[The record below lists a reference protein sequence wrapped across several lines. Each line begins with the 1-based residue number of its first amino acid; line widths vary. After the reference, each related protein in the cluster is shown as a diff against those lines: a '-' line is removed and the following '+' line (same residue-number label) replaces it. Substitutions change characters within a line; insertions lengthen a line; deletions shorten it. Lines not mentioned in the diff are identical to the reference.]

1 MKRNSILLLVVVMVL
16 SLFLTACGSAEP
28 EAAQPSDSTE
38 PAEVAEPTAEDP
50 ITLKFLHRWP
60 DELYDG
66 FFNDMAREYETAN
79 PGIIIDVQAI
89 ANDPFKEKI
98 KVVLGTDEAPDV
110 FFTWPG
116 EFTNRFIRAG
126 KVMDLTDVMMK
137 DNYIDN
143 YVASQMEPFTVDG
156 KIYGAPVRVDG
167 KIFVYNKEMFAQA
180 GVEIPETWEEFVS
193 VCEQLD
199 AAGIVPIA
207 FGNQAPWAVSHYIGT
222 LNQKIVGEPIH
233 AAYDP
238 AVGDFSDPGFV
249 TALEEFERI
258 VPYFNK
264 NTNAIK
270 HSEAREN
277 WMASK
282 AAMMY
287 IEIVE
292 IPEIT
297 RNGPAEIQDNYGVFE
312 FPEYVGG
319 NGDQTLLTGYPEG
332 FVVSN
337 TTKHPEEAIAFF
349 KYITGKEVGLKEA
362 NAVGWLNGA
371 KGIAKKGE
379 ISDSLYENTQI
390 IYNAG
395 GLVNWL
401 DSGMHAKVTNEYLTD
416 LQMLIDGLLTPQE
429 VIDNVQEV
437 ATEVTSEF

>member
-1 MKRNSILLLVVVMVL
+1 MKRNGILLLVVVMVL
-16 SLFLTACGSAEP
+16 SLFLTACGSSEP
-28 EAAQPSDSTE
+28 EAAQPSET
-38 PAEVAEPTAEDP
+38 AEATEPTAEDP

-66 FFNDMAREYETAN
+66 FFNDMAREYEAAN
-79 PGIIIDVQAI
+79 PGILIDVQAI

-98 KVVLGTDEAPDV
+98 KVVIGTDEAPDV

-167 KIFVYNKEMFAQA
+167 KIFVYNKELFAQA
-180 GVEIPETWEEFVS
+180 GVEIPETWEEFVT

-233 AAYDP
+233 GAYDP

-249 TALEEFERI
+249 KALEEFERI

-264 NTNAIK
+264 NTNGIR

-292 IPEIT
+292 IPEIQ
-297 RNGPAEIQDNYGVFE
+297 RNGPAELQDNYGVFE
-312 FPEYVGG
+312 FPVYEGG

-362 NAVGWLNGA
+362 KAVGWLNGA

-379 ISDSLYENTQI
+379 IDDSLYDNTQI

-401 DSGMHAKVTNEYLTD
+401 DSGMHAKVTNEYLID

-429 VIDNVQEV
+429 VIDKVQEV

>member
-1 MKRNSILLLVVVMVL
+1 MKKNGILLLVVVMVL
-16 SLFLTACGSAEP
+16 SLFLAACGS
-28 EAAQPSDSTE
+28 SE
-38 PAEVAEPTAEDP
+38 PAAETSEPAAETSEP
-50 ITLKFLHRWP
+50 AAAGEETITLKFLHRWP

-66 FFNDMAREYETAN
+66 FFNDMAREYEASH
-79 PGIIIDVQAI
+79 PGVKIDVQAI

-126 KVMDLTDVMMK
+126 KVMDLTDVMME

-167 KIFVYNKEMFAQA
+167 KIFVYNKELFAQA
-180 GVEIPETWEEFVS
+180 GVEVPETWEEFVT

-207 FGNQAPWAVSHYIGT
+207 FGNQAPWAVSHYVGT

-233 AAYDP
+233 DAYDP
-238 AVGDFSDPGFV
+238 ATGDFSDPGFV

-264 NTNAIK
+264 NTNGIR

-277 WMASK
+277 WIAGK

-292 IPEIT
+292 IPEIE
-297 RNGPAEIQDNYGVFE
+297 RSGNQDIIENYGVFQ
-312 FPEYVGG
+312 FPIVEGG
-319 NGDQTLLTGYPEG
+319 KGDQTLLTGYPEG

-337 TTKHPEEAIAFF
+337 TTKHPEEAIDFF

-362 NAVGWLNGA
+362 QAVGWLNGA
-371 KGIAKKGE
+371 KGIAEKGQ
-379 ISDSLYENTQI
+379 IPDSLYENTQI
-390 IYNAG
+390 VYNAG

-429 VIDNVQEV
+429 VMDKVQEV
-437 ATEVTSEF
+437 ATEVTKEF